1 MQPKFGLIL
10 ISCFV
15 SVLFLAGCAGLE
27 KKGATTPALLEPQA
41 ILKFA
46 DLPIPTGF
54 KLLPKSSYSF
64 ETQGVRVGMLKYQGK
79 ANPEQIVAF
88 YKEQMTMYN
97 WDLLNIVE
105 YGDRLLNFDRDNETC
120 VITLSP
126 QGSRIIISVALGPKG
141 QAIPKREAK
150 PVK

>member
-46 DLPIPTGF
+46 DLPIPT
-54 KLLPKSSYSF
+54 YSF